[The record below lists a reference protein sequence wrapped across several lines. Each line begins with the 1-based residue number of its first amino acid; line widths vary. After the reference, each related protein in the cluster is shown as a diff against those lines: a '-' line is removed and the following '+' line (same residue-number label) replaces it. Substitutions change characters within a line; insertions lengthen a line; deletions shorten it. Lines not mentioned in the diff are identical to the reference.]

1 MEKPFHIYRSSAGSG
16 KTRVLAREYIR
27 LALKRPDYFRYI
39 LAMTFT
45 NKSTQEMKDRI
56 LQYLSAFS
64 NGESQDLAI
73 EIIEEQRKAG
83 IWLTPIDLRKKSKE
97 ILDFL
102 LHHYSEFSINTIDAF
117 FQRIIR
123 SFTRETG
130 LLGNF
135 RLEVDNAAVQ
145 EEVIALL
152 MAQLSDNVELRSW
165 VLDFSMEKMKDG
177 NDWDVRKAL
186 LSFSKLIEKEDFK
199 RIEDSV
205 LRVTDDKAFFKTFR
219 ARLNEKKYS

>member
-1 MEKPFHIYRSSAGSG
+1 LETPFQIYRSSAGSG

-27 LALKRPDYFRYI
+27 LALKRTDYFRYV

-56 LQYLSAFS
+56 LQYLSAFAK
-64 NGESQDLAI
+64 GESEDLAR
-73 EIIEEQRKAG
+73 EIIEEQRREGNALK
-83 IWLTPIDLRKKSKE
+83 PSELREKSAE
-97 ILDFL
+97 ILAFL
-102 LHHYSEFSINTIDAF
+102 LHHYSEFSISTIDAF

-152 MAQLSDNVELRSW
+152 MAQLSDNVELRGW
-165 VLDFSMEKMKDG
+165 VIDFSMDKLVDG
-177 NDWDVRKAL
+177 KDWDERRCSAL
-186 LSFSKLIEKEDFK
+186 LS
-199 RIEDSV
+199 
-205 LRVTDDKAFFKTFR
+205 
-219 ARLNEKKYS
+219 

>member
-1 MEKPFHIYRSSAGSG
+1 
-16 KTRVLAREYIR
+16 
-27 LALKRPDYFRYI
+27 
-39 LAMTFT
+39 
-45 NKSTQEMKDRI
+45 MKDRI

-152 MAQLSDNVELRSW
+152 MAQLSDNVELRGW
-165 VLDFSMEKMKDG
+165 VIDFSMDKLIDG
-177 NDWDVRKAL
+177 KDWDVRKAL

-219 ARLNEKKYS
+219 KSLNEKKYSI

>member
-27 LALKRPDYFRYI
+27 LALRRPDYFRYI

-56 LQYLSAFS
+56 LQYLSAFA
-64 NGESQDLAI
+64 NGESQDLAT
-73 EIIEEQRKAG
+73 EIIDEQRKEG
-83 IWLTPIDLRKKSKE
+83 VLLTPVDLRKKSKE
-97 ILDFL
+97 TLDFL
-102 LHHYSEFSINTIDAF
+102 LHHYAEFSVSTIDAF

-152 MAQLSDNVELRSW
+152 MAQLSDNVELRGW
-165 VLDFSMEKMKDG
+165 VIDFSMDKLVDG
-177 NDWDVRKAL
+177 KDWDV
-186 LSFSKLIEKEDFK
+186 
-199 RIEDSV
+199 
-205 LRVTDDKAFFKTFR
+205 
-219 ARLNEKKYS
+219 